1 MIVILF
7 GGVWFNCLW
16 VWWLFVCRLVV
27 WLYGV
32 FTCGFVWLLGA
43 GWLVSAVL
51 FGYGLLF
58 WLFDWLVV
66 GDCLCCR
73 CLGFCVVAG
82 LGGFDSVWLFAMV
95 LIFVLVAAMLSVCL
109 VVVWSWLLRC
119 N

>member
-32 FTCGFVWLLGA
+32 FTCGFVWLLVA

-66 GDCLCCR
+66 GDCLFCR

-82 LGGFDSVWLFAMV
+82 LGGFDGVWVICYGFDFCFGCCHAFCL
-95 LIFVLVAAMLSVCL
+95 LGGCLELVAAL
-109 VVVWSWLLRC
+109 
-119 N
+119 